1 MTVGFLSRKI
11 SPAPLLESLKVCHP
25 VASELIE
32 SGTPITVVRDQLR
45 HSDIRITLGIYG
57 HVIGNSQRYA
67 VITTTTSVRVAQ
79 QEIQADQDRKLEAER
94 EQRKNLHQRAA

>member
-11 SPAPLLESLKVCHP
+11 SPTPLLESLKVCHP

-57 HVIGNSQRYA
+57 HVIGNSQRNA
-67 VITTTTSVRVAQ
+67 VITT
-79 QEIQADQDRKLEAER
+79 IQADQDRKLEAER